1 MTIGTDWHS
10 ESERAIARQKD
21 YIGACVVT
29 FLLYASCFFWIPGV
43 IINIMYLSAARKTR
57 DVSGVEPTGRFGLQL
72 MLFLFFVLPLVAFVV
87 FINVVFI
94 IGLFASG
101 V

>member
-1 MTIGTDWHS
+1 MTTSRDYYS

-29 FLLYASCFFWIPGV
+29 FLLYCFFWIPGV
-43 IINIMYLSAARKTR
+43 IINIMYLSAAKKTR
-57 DVSGVEPTGRFGLQL
+57 DISGVEPTGRFGLQL
-72 MLFLFFVLPLVAFVV
+72 MFFLFFVLPLVAFVV
-87 FINVVFI
+87 FIIGVFVSI
-94 IGLFASG
+94 

>member
-1 MTIGTDWHS
+1 MTTSRDYYS

-29 FLLYASCFFWIPGV
+29 FLLYWLFWIPGV
-43 IINIMYLSAARKTR
+43 IINIMYLSAAKKTR
-57 DVSGVEPTGRFGLQL
+57 DISGVEPTGRFGLQL
-72 MLFLFFVLPLVAFVV
+72 MFFLFFVFPLVALMLFV
-87 FINVVFI
+87 
-94 IGLFASG
+94 IGVCASI